1 MLTSFSYFREREFW
15 KIVSMFDWQF
25 VGDDKMVLNRA
36 KLYLSKKSESTIEA
50 FRQELNDKLKSLE
63 DTRFLEMMLSNTI
76 QGDRKNITTRHFLY
90 TRCSVIA
97 TGQKYYNSVLENPL
111 KMAENIEFGALLNLA
126 DSALKIKRSHG
137 LDRRLKRRR
146 TDPIPS

>member
-15 KIVSMFDWQF
+15 KVISMFDWQF
-25 VGDDKMVLNRA
+25 VGDDKKVLERA

-63 DTRFLEMMLSNTI
+63 DTRFLEMMLSNTM
-76 QGDRKNITTRHFLY
+76 QGEKKNITTRHFLY

-97 TGQKYYNSVLENPL
+97 SGQKYFNSVLENPV
-111 KMAENIEFGALLNLA
+111 KMSENTEFGALLTLA
-126 DSALKIKRSHG
+126 DAALRIKRG
-137 LDRRLKRRR
+137 ENLDRQTEKGR
-146 TDPIPS
+146 TSPILG